1 MNSWPKIGL
10 LLILTLVI
18 ATSVSIAFQM
28 DKPVR
33 DYIVASQGP
42 DWNKSFEKK
51 IHGSIRTW
59 GDWPPLMGFALVGVL
74 IAHWRGNSHWR
85 RILLAAMLASTLAG
99 ALANTSRLTTGR
111 TRPRES
117 PKHEQGFY
125 GPWKDGQL
133 LIGKAGFNSFPS
145 GHTATAFGF
154 AAVIALASPAW
165 GVAALGGACAV
176 AWSSIVIGAHH
187 PSDVVVS
194 IFLSFGV
201 GWVVWRAARQ
211 RFMKPKDSPELR

>member
-1 MNSWPKIGL
+1 MNPRPKIGL
-10 LLILTLVI
+10 LLILTLVF
-18 ATSVSIAFQM
+18 ATSVTAAFRL

-33 DYIVASQGP
+33 DHIVASHGP
-42 DWNKSFEKK
+42 SWNKSTDKK
-51 IHGSIRTW
+51 IHASIRTW
-59 GDWPPLMGFALVGVL
+59 GDWPPIMGFALLGVL
-74 IAHWRGNSHWR
+74 IAKWRGNSRWS
-85 RILLAAMLASTLAG
+85 RILLTAMIASTLAG

-117 PKHEQGFY
+117 PKYEQGFY

-133 LIGKAGFNSFPS
+133 LIGKAAFNSFPS

-154 AAVIALASPAW
+154 AAVIVFASPAW
-165 GVAALGGACAV
+165 GVVAVAGACAV

-201 GWVVWRAARQ
+201 GWFVWRVARQ
-211 RFMKPKDSPELR
+211 RFMKPTDSQGIR